1 MGRDEPGSGTLAPRN
16 DPAVTRQPTQNFA
29 LGPGPE
35 FDRIREIARVLGAQ
49 SGNLGDDCGLIREG
63 EEFFALSTD
72 VTVEGVHF
80 RSEWITPEEVGW
92 RATASALSDLAAEG
106 AEAVGVLCAVTMPA
120 QAPQAQLLELM
131 SGAGAAAKFAGALV
145 LGGDLSSGPSWS
157 VTATV
162 VGRTRAPVTRG
173 GAEVGDRLWVTG
185 TLGAARAALEAWRRG
200 ESPAP
205 GARARFAH
213 PEPRIAA
220 GRWLARHGARAMLDL
235 SDGLGGDA
243 WHLAAASKV
252 ALDIDLDSIPLA
264 PEAQAAA
271 ERLGVPAQRF
281 AAEGGED
288 FELLVALAPGFNAA
302 DAFVGDCGI
311 GLTQVGIVEQGSGVI
326 FRLGGRALEL
336 HGFNHFG

>member
-1 MGRDEPGSGTLAPRN
+1 VMRSSQSL
-16 DPAVTRQPTQNFA
+16 A

-35 FDRIREIARVLGAQ
+35 FDRIREIALVLGSQGA
-49 SGNLGDDCGLIREG
+49 GLGDDCGLIREG

-72 VTVEGVHF
+72 VSVEGVHF
-80 RSEWITPEEVGW
+80 RTEWLAPQEVGW

-106 AEAVGVLCAVTMPA
+106 AEALGILCAVTMPEA
-120 QAPQAQLLELM
+120 ASEARLFELM
-131 SGAGAAAKFAGALV
+131 SGVREAAKCAGALV

-157 VTATV
+157 VTVTV

-173 GAEVGDRLWVTG
+173 GAEPGDRIWVTG

-200 ESPAP
+200 DSPLP
-205 GARARFAH
+205 GARARFAR

-243 WHLAAASKV
+243 SHLAAASRV
-252 ALDIDLDSIPLA
+252 ALDIDLDALPVA
-264 PEAQAAA
+264 TEAEEEA
-271 ERLGVPAQRF
+271 RRMNLPAQQF

-288 FELLVALAPGFNAA
+288 YELLVALPPRFDAA
-302 DAFVGDCGI
+302 DAFAHECGI
-311 GLTQVGIVEQGSGVI
+311 GLTRIGTVRQGSGVT
-326 FRLGGRALEL
+326 FRLDGRALTL
-336 HGFNHFG
+336 RGFNHFG